1 MKKDLQF
8 KHYSQFM
15 EKYKRKELD
24 SINLDFDLKPLEK
37 PPLLMPKRVKKA
49 IKSVR
54 KHYKWRY
61 YSTPPFAM
69 KRKKI
74 TQEQRDRLRK
84 ERGDLCQDCRQ
95 LRAHN
100 FHHLNGIPSD
110 NRDENILLVCVLCH
124 IKRDRHMRIVR
135 AVNRYYPR

>member
-8 KHYSQFM
+8 KQYSQFM

-24 SINLDFDLKPLEK
+24 SIVLEFDLKPPEK
-37 PPLLMPKRVKKA
+37 QPLLMRPRVKKG

-54 KHYKWRY
+54 KNPKWRY
-61 YSTPPFAM
+61 SSIPAYAF

-74 TQEQRDRLRK
+74 TQEQRDRLRN
-84 ERGDLCQDCRQ
+84 ERGDLCEDCKR
-95 LRAHN
+95 LKVHN

-110 NRDENILLVCVLCH
+110 NRDENILLVCVPCH
-124 IKRDRHMRIVR
+124 KVRDKHMRIVR
-135 AVNRYYPR
+135 AANRYHPR